1 VDLLEALMTR
11 AGEVVSKQELLDRV
25 WGPDSGVD
33 PNVVEVYLG
42 YLRRKI
48 DRPFDRD
55 TLQTVRGAGY
65 LLAEG

>member
-1 VDLLEALMTR
+1 M
-11 AGEVVSKQELLDRV
+11 
-25 WGPDSGVD
+25 D

-55 TLQTVRGAGY
+55 TLQTVRGVGY
-65 LLAEG
+65 LLAED